1 MISIHRKLVV
11 DDHGRPKEVIIPWKE
26 FLEIE
31 NLLGLDLTKEAIEDL
46 KEARKDRESDRRDA
60 YIDLDAI

>member
-31 NLLGLDLTKEAIEDL
+31 NLLGLDLNKEAIEDL
-46 KEARKDRESDRRDA
+46 KKARKDRESDRRDA

>member
-11 DDHGRPKEVIIPWKE
+11 DNHGRPKEVIIPWKE

-31 NLLGLDLTKEAIEDL
+31 NLLGLDLNKEAIEDL

>member
-1 MISIHRKLVV
+1 MSIHRKLVV

-31 NLLGLDLTKEAIEDL
+31 NLLGLDLTKKAIEDL
-46 KEARKDRESDRRDA
+46 KKARKDRESDRRDA

>member
-11 DDHGRPKEVIIPWKE
+11 DKHGMPKEVIIPWRE
-26 FLEIE
+26 FKEIE
-31 NLLGLDLTKEAIEDL
+31 ELLGLDLNKEAIKNL
-46 KEARKDRESDRRDA
+46 QEARKDREGGKKDA